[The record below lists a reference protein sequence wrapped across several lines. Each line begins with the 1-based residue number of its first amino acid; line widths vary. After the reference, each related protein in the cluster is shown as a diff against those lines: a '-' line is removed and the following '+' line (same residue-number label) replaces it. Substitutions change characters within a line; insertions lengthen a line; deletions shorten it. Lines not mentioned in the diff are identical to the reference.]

1 MLLNALIFACIA
13 IPQPPADLVQSIE
26 RQQGGRHWIDQPT
39 EPPKSP
45 EESAACF
52 QIEPGFRIELVAAEP
67 LIKDPVAIEFD
78 NKGRMFVVEYSDY
91 PVGPKDPASPPL
103 SQIVLLEDTD
113 LDGKMDNRTV
123 FAKHLKF
130 CHSLMAFREGIL
142 ACTETEI
149 VYLADTDGDNAA
161 DQREIWFDGFMPA
174 HPQMQIG
181 CPRLGFDS
189 WVYLTYGHGKVR
201 CLRPGFET
209 QEPVEIPRVDFRFHP
224 ETMQFEAISGAG
236 QFGNTIDNFGHRF
249 FSSNRNPIMTDVLSL
264 AQVSRNPFAGV
275 SVGHTDVGP
284 AGENTQVFPLVTMKS
299 NWLSHA
305 GTHTS
310 ACGVTA
316 YRGGLFGVTSDYSVF
331 ACEPVGHLITRS
343 VFEPQGGTVTA
354 RRAREKADFLA
365 SSDTWFR
372 PASLATGPEG
382 ALYVAD
388 MYRLWVEHP
397 KFVPDDVAAKM
408 DWRAG
413 EDRGRIWRVVPDS
426 PTTVQTFQPPESTD
440 DLVKLLL
447 DSNGWCRMLGQ
458 RLILEQHRVDAE
470 SSLRAIVNDGTSS
483 GFARL
488 HAFWTLHGLKLLK
501 SPDLASAS
509 KDVTAAVRR
518 DAAKLIPQHTAQHPE
533 LQQVLSMLCNDADGE
548 VRMQAI
554 LSLDTTAPEAKTAI
568 LTAVPGCIDDFWLQR
583 ALLIAA
589 PNFAADIAEVVVHQ
603 IAEVSDVAYRTRVAP
618 PTGSFSEQPG
628 HRVPDAQGHAEF
640 LKSLALNTAA
650 RGDFEQLQKLA
661 ALIGTSKQSGLWWQT
676 ALVTGLADGLPR
688 CQNSAIPKSLAALL
702 QTPPESLRESL
713 NATAKVVQQAAE
725 TAVDPKYNDV
735 DRISAMGLMSHLPPE
750 ALTMALETLL
760 QPNESTSCQQAA
772 INAARRSG
780 RAELSGIVL
789 SHWDQLKPQSRSSAL
804 DLLLM
809 RKESAS
815 ELLNKMVASDISPS
829 AVSIN
834 QRLIL
839 LKHPDEAIRN
849 TAIQLFGGNVSANR
863 KEVADQYAKSL
874 DLKGDARRGAA
885 VYEKT
890 CSKCHRINGIGHN
903 VGPDISDTRA
913 RARDALLYD
922 ILDPNRRVD
931 PQFTEY
937 IVVTTDG
944 RTFNG
949 LLKAESTDSIT
960 LRQPEG
966 REETI
971 IRSNIE
977 DFKTTN
983 KSLMPEGI
991 ERDVTVEQ
999 MADVLE
1005 FLKGQV
1011 N

>member
-1 MLLNALIFACIA
+1 MFVSALIYVCIA
-13 IPQPPADLVQSIE
+13 VPQPPAELVQSIE

-52 QIEPGFRIELVAAEP
+52 QIEPGYRIELVAAEP
-67 LIKDPVAIEFD
+67 LITDPVAIDFD
-78 NKGRMFVVEYSDY
+78 NLGRMFVVEYSDY
-91 PVGPKDPASPPL
+91 PVGPKDPTSAPL

-113 LDGKMDNRTV
+113 HDGKMDKRTV

-130 CHSLMAFREGIL
+130 CHSLMAFRNGLL

-149 VYLADTDGDNAA
+149 LYVADTNGDNVA
-161 DQREIWFDGFMPA
+161 DLRETWFDGFTPA

-181 CPRLGFDS
+181 CPRRGFDN
-189 WVYLTYGHGKVR
+189 WIYLTYGHGKVR

-209 QEPVEIPRVDFRFHP
+209 TEPVEIPRVDFRFHP
-224 ETMQFEAISGAG
+224 ETMKFEAVSGAG

-264 AQVSRNPFAGV
+264 EQVRRNPFAGI

-284 AGENTQVFPLVTMKS
+284 AGENTQVYPLVTMKS

-316 YRGGLFGVTSDYSVF
+316 YRGGLFGEQSDYSVF
-331 ACEPVGHLITRS
+331 VCEPVGHLVTRS
-343 VFEPQGGTVTA
+343 IIESQGGTVTA

-372 PASLATGPEG
+372 PASLATGPDG
-382 ALYVAD
+382 ALYLAD

-413 EDRGRIWRVVPDS
+413 DDRGRIWRVVPDS
-426 PTTVQTFQPPESTD
+426 PTSAMSFQTPASTD
-440 DLVKLLL
+440 DLVKLLG
-447 DSNGWCRMLGQ
+447 DHNGWRRMLGQ
-458 RLILEQHRVDAE
+458 RLIVEQHRVDAE
-470 SSLRAIVNDGTSS
+470 TGLRAILKDNTSS

-488 HAFWTLHGLKLLK
+488 HALWTLDGLKLLT
-501 SPDLASAS
+501 SADLVTTSH
-509 KDVTAAVRR
+509 DDTAAVRR
-518 DAAKLIPQHTAQHPE
+518 DTAKLIPAHIANHPE
-533 LQQVLSMLCNDADGE
+533 LQQVASMLCSDPDGE
-548 VRMQAI
+548 LRMQAI
-554 LSLDTTAPEAKTAI
+554 LSLDTSAPDAGTAI
-568 LTAVPGCIDDFWLQR
+568 LNAVPGCLDDVWLQR

-589 PNFAADIAEVVVHQ
+589 PNFAADIAEVVVHSEE
-603 IAEVSDVAYRTRVAP
+603 ISDVVYRSPVAP
-618 PTGSFSEQPG
+618 PTGGVTVQRSDGISVVG
-628 HRVPDAQGHAEF
+628 SRSDF
-640 LKSLALNTAA
+640 LRSLAFNSAA
-650 RGDFEQLQKLA
+650 RGDIEQLQKVA
-661 ALIGTSKQSGLWWQT
+661 GLIGASNESGLWWQT
-676 ALVTGLADGLPR
+676 ALVIGLADGLPR
-688 CQNSAIPKSLAALL
+688 CQNSAIPRSLAALL
-702 QTPPESLRESL
+702 QTPPVSLKESLQ
-713 NATAKVVQQAAE
+713 ATARVVQLAAE
-725 TAVDPKYNDV
+725 TAVDAKHSDM
-735 DRISAMGLMSHLPPE
+735 DRISAMGLMSHLPPQ
-750 ALTMALETLL
+750 ALTTALETLL
-760 QPNESTSCQQAA
+760 QPSESTSCQQAA
-772 INAARRSG
+772 IDAARRSG

-815 ELLNKMVASDISPS
+815 ELLNKMSGGEISPS

-839 LKHPDEAIRN
+839 LKHPDEKIRN

-863 KEVADQYAKSL
+863 KAVADQYLKAL
-874 DLKGDARRGAA
+874 ELKGDAKRGAA

-937 IVVTTDG
+937 IAVTTDG

-971 IRSNIE
+971 IRSDIE
-977 DFKTTN
+977 DLKTTN

-999 MADVLE
+999 MADVLA
-1005 FLKGQV
+1005 FLKGT
-1011 N
+1011 